1 MLGVPLSMLKDKI
14 KTWVTK
20 SALEVAT
27 YMEEVESRAGQ
38 DIWDRENM
46 VSICRR
52 FTAVPSEVWGTLI
65 KLRWRRIELQRAA
78 VDSYSRAADKEVGN
92 DWEADIRGWDTEEAA
107 WVEKSFLPP
116 LMSKKW
122 ELKDDR
128 VIDTP
133 TYIRVPAEEV
143 AKELELLL
151 LPRFHG
157 KRKGALLQ
165 APEDKEGLAS
175 KNNWVEYMSDIFGSA
190 TKMTLMEVRGEVGS
204 QEAFEWLEVFK
215 AIEEWGY
222 VPLLNHPGAVE
233 LLAYLMQTSE
243 YGLKRKICRWKNES
257 AQYVLR
263 RVTST
268 MPGDNIIKWGYEAI
282 AVAGDYLA
290 DLEDVF
296 ELMLEEN
303 ATPIYDMLVDRCCR
317 NAEVVEAWRRET
329 YDTDIPVMCHLEGG
343 DTGGEPVHSALGDTP
358 TEEWEEWLPPGEP
371 WPRTASRSSVVDPVG
386 GYDGEL
392 SYEEELLLAG
402 QEWHK

>member
-1 MLGVPLSMLKDKI
+1 MKYTTLHLDDKEEIFKVVEDKEAFEWWVVMKALKEWGYSTIQDDWNGCCGILAYMLGVPLSMLIDI
-14 KTWVTK
+14 FKTWVTK

-65 KLRWRRIELQRAA
+65 RLRWRRIELQRAA

-128 VIDTP
+128 NINTP

-175 KNNWVEYMSDIFGSA
+175 KNNCGRVYERHLWV
-190 TKMTLMEVRGEVGS
+190 
-204 QEAFEWLEVFK
+204 
-215 AIEEWGY
+215 GY
-222 VPLLNHPGAVE
+222 
-233 LLAYLMQTSE
+233 
-243 YGLKRKICRWKNES
+243 
-257 AQYVLR
+257 
-263 RVTST
+263 
-268 MPGDNIIKWGYEAI
+268 
-282 AVAGDYLA
+282 
-290 DLEDVF
+290 
-296 ELMLEEN
+296 
-303 ATPIYDMLVDRCCR
+303 
-317 NAEVVEAWRRET
+317 
-329 YDTDIPVMCHLEGG
+329 
-343 DTGGEPVHSALGDTP
+343 
-358 TEEWEEWLPPGEP
+358 
-371 WPRTASRSSVVDPVG
+371 
-386 GYDGEL
+386 
-392 SYEEELLLAG
+392 
-402 QEWHK
+402 